1 MLIILFVEDGGSC
14 CRFFIS
20 VGAGIEKLLGRPL
33 LGVVVRLIIFL
44 KEVDSLVESCTE
56 LRVGYFRMIFKGSF
70 CMFLGVCCWF
80 LDSRGDLRGRVTLL
94 QIALML
100 FGRQTDV

>member
-1 MLIILFVEDGGSC
+1 MLIILFIEDGGSF

-33 LGVVVRLIIFL
+33 LGVVVCLILFL

-56 LRVGYFRMIFKGSF
+56 LRVGCCWMMFKGSF
-70 CMFLGVCCWF
+70 CMFLGVSCRF
-80 LDSRGDLRGRVTLL
+80 LDSRGDLRGMVTLL
-94 QIALML
+94 HVAWML
-100 FGRQTDV
+100 FGWQTDV